1 MNFWWNIEY
10 PDYDSCRKISSK
22 EVPYVSDSENDWF
35 ILARTESFPQDKP
48 VMASIPGDF
57 LQIGVYNARRSAGLR
72 FVLTKVMIP
81 LVMTHV
87 PLSTIYIASLLSC
100 CLLHACQKSKEMK
113 TVNQTNVSWWIGEH
127 LKSRQILLIN
137 L

>member
-10 PDYDSCRKISSK
+10 PDYDSCRKIPSRG
-22 EVPYVSDSENDWF
+22 VPYVSDSENDWF

-87 PLSTIYIASLLSC
+87 PLSTIYIAFLLSC

-127 LKSRQILLIN
+127 LKSWQILLIN

>member
-1 MNFWWNIEY
+1 M
-10 PDYDSCRKISSK
+10 
-22 EVPYVSDSENDWF
+22 SDSENDWF

-81 LVMTHV
+81 LVMTH
-87 PLSTIYIASLLSC
+87 SLLSC

-113 TVNQTNVSWWIGEH
+113 TVNQTNVSW
-127 LKSRQILLIN
+127 
-137 L
+137 

>member
-10 PDYDSCRKISSK
+10 PDYDSCRKIPSK
-22 EVPYVSDSENDWF
+22 GVPYVSDSENDWF

-81 LVMTHV
+81 LVMTYV

-100 CLLHACQKSKEMK
+100 CLLHACKKSKEMK

-127 LKSRQILLIN
+127 RKSWQILLIN

>member
-1 MNFWWNIEY
+1 MVFDKLKQVNSWTFDETLNIQTTT
-10 PDYDSCRKISSK
+10 PAVRFQA

-87 PLSTIYIASLLSC
+87 PLSTIYIVSLFILLSFTC
-100 CLLHACQKSKEMK
+100 MSEKQGNEDCQPNQCKL
-113 TVNQTNVSWWIGEH
+113 VNRWTP
-127 LKSRQILLIN
+127 
-137 L
+137 

>member
-1 MNFWWNIEY
+1 M
-10 PDYDSCRKISSK
+10 
-22 EVPYVSDSENDWF
+22 SDSENDWF

-87 PLSTIYIASLLSC
+87 PLSTIYIASL
-100 CLLHACQKSKEMK
+100 
-113 TVNQTNVSWWIGEH
+113 V
-127 LKSRQILLIN
+127 ILLSFTCMSEKQEN
-137 L
+137 EDCQPNQCKLVNR

>member
-22 EVPYVSDSENDWF
+22 GVPYVSDSENDWF

-87 PLSTIYIASLLSC
+87 PLSTICIASLLSC
-100 CLLHACQKSKEMK
+100 CLLYACQKSKEMK

>member
-1 MNFWWNIEY
+1 MVFDKLKQVNSWTFDETLNIQTTT
-10 PDYDSCRKISSK
+10 PAVRFSRG
-22 EVPYVSDSENDWF
+22 VPYVSDSENDWF

-87 PLSTIYIASLLSC
+87 SLSTIYIASLF
-100 CLLHACQKSKEMK
+100 
-113 TVNQTNVSWWIGEH
+113 
-127 LKSRQILLIN
+127 ILLSFTCMSEKQGN
-137 L
+137 EDCQPNQCKLVNRWTP